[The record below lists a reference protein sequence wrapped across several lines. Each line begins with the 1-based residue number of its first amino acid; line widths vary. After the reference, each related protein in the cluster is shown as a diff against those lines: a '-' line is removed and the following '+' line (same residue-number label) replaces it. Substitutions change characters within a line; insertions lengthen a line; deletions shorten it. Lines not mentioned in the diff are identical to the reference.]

1 MKELAG
7 KTAFVTGAASGVGL
21 GIAEALAQEGVNL
34 VLADID
40 AAGLSQASETLG
52 QAGVRVTT
60 LPVDVAD
67 AAAMEEAARRVAA
80 LGPLH
85 VLVNNAGVA
94 VPTAPIS
101 SLSLDD
107 WHWLMGVNVFG
118 VIHGLRFLLPLIR
131 AHGQD
136 GHVVN
141 TASIAGL
148 QVRPGRGTG
157 GYAATKFAVVA
168 ISESLQH
175 ELAGSGIGVSVLCPA
190 AVDTAI
196 YESSA
201 RRPARF
207 GGPRPLPP
215 GSPGKAELLAGG
227 LPPLTVGRR
236 VVEAIKAD
244 EFLIFTH
251 EAPRAWIEERHQR
264 LLEGFERAARY
275 NRDHGIRT

>member
-52 QAGVRVTT
+52 QAGVRVTA

-67 AAAMEEAARRVAA
+67 ATAMEETARRVAA

-107 WHWLMGVNVFG
+107 WH
-118 VIHGLRFLLPLIR
+118 
-131 AHGQD
+131 
-136 GHVVN
+136 
-141 TASIAGL
+141 
-148 QVRPGRGTG
+148 
-157 GYAATKFAVVA
+157 
-168 ISESLQH
+168 
-175 ELAGSGIGVSVLCPA
+175 
-190 AVDTAI
+190 
-196 YESSA
+196 
-201 RRPARF
+201 
-207 GGPRPLPP
+207 
-215 GSPGKAELLAGG
+215 
-227 LPPLTVGRR
+227 
-236 VVEAIKAD
+236 
-244 EFLIFTH
+244 
-251 EAPRAWIEERHQR
+251 
-264 LLEGFERAARY
+264 
-275 NRDHGIRT
+275 

>member
-1 MKELAG
+1 VKELAG

-52 QAGVRVTT
+52 QAGVRVTA

-67 AAAMEEAARRVAA
+67 ATAMEETARRVAA

-148 QVRPGRGTG
+148 QVRPGRGTQRHRRLGSLPG
-157 GYAATKFAVVA
+157 GGRHRHLRILGAA
-168 ISESLQH
+168 
-175 ELAGSGIGVSVLCPA
+175 AGPL
-190 AVDTAI
+190 
-196 YESSA
+196 
-201 RRPARF
+201 RRPASFATGQPRQ
-207 GGPRPLPP
+207 GG
-215 GSPGKAELLAGG
+215 
-227 LPPLTVGRR
+227 
-236 VVEAIKAD
+236 
-244 EFLIFTH
+244 
-251 EAPRAWIEERHQR
+251 
-264 LLEGFERAARY
+264 AAR
-275 NRDHGIRT
+275 RRPAAAHCRPACGRGDQGR